1 MKHEYRAAHIRQ
13 ERKAR
18 GMTQRQAAELGRVAL
33 RTYSRFESGQRDMS
47 ASVYALLCRELG
59 ITEREKG

>member
-18 GMTQRQAAELGRVAL
+18 GMTQRQAADLGRVAL
-33 RTYSRFESGQRDMS
+33 RTYSRFESGYRAMPKP
-47 ASVYALLCRELG
+47 VYALLCRELG
-59 ITEREKG
+59 LEERVE